1 MYEYSILTKK
11 TPIVCATKRNSSIAE
26 MPFMPEIYHKEFDV
40 TEFIGE
46 SLAGIRNVKSTHYF
60 PLSFAGLR
68 DIEKGKVAFNN
79 DTIRVGSYDFR
90 EANKAYL
97 VEPTLTLGMRDKS
110 FERVL
115 DLCSSSENR
124 EEFLKEN
131 LEMFGLDIYM
141 GQQDRP
147 LNCYYVYD
155 ACGEY
160 HLGPLFDYEESLKL
174 LDADDYEYRNDFV
187 AFNDITD
194 YQEMMVKYPM
204 FEEILR
210 SYLDVDLASTIKL
223 MCLTRNFDVN
233 GLDLDSYKRFDEQS
247 HKRLEKILK

>member
-1 MYEYSILTKK
+1 M
-11 TPIVCATKRNSSIAE
+11 
-26 MPFMPEIYHKEFDV
+26 
-40 TEFIGE
+40 E
-46 SLAGIRNVKSTHYF
+46 S
-60 PLSFAGLR
+60 
-68 DIEKGKVAFNN
+68 
-79 DTIRVGSYDFR
+79 
-90 EANKAYL
+90 
-97 VEPTLTLGMRDKS
+97 TLTLGMRDKS

-115 DLCSSSENR
+115 DLCDSLENR

-155 ACGEY
+155 SNGEY

-174 LDADDYEYRNDFV
+174 FDDNDFEYRNDFV
-187 AFNDITD
+187 VFNDISD
-194 YQEMMVKYPM
+194 YHKMMIKHPM

-210 SYLDVDLASTIKL
+210 SYLDVDLVSIIRL
-223 MCLTRNFDVN
+223 MGLTRNFDVSK
-233 GLDLDSYKRFDEQS
+233 LDLDLYKRFDEQS